1 MTDAQFAAWVASSD
15 ALRCVLV
22 EATASVAGVETVHYL
37 SSRHYITGPTDTPAS
52 TAYLPLVGG
61 SVSITEQLPV
71 SGGASM
77 GFGDI
82 EIVNA
87 GDLDG
92 WLGYVWSNRP
102 IRVYFG
108 DARWPRADFR
118 LVFDGTIDDLGSRAR
133 NTLNLKARDKLQRL
147 NTPMTSNKLGGSTAN
162 KERLRPLCFG
172 ECHNIEPLLIDPATL
187 TYQIHDGPIERI
199 IEVRDNGVPVAYT
212 ATLSAGTFRLSANP
226 AGVITCSAQ
235 GSKAGGTYRNTIAA
249 LVQHIVTSYGK
260 AADRFTAG
268 DLDTA
273 NFGAFATANPQPVGL
288 YLADRTNVL
297 DACAQLAG
305 SVGAQLVMSRQGL
318 LRLLRIALP
327 APGTSTAAGP
337 EQMELHTLRIASR
350 PPVQAAVQIAYCRNY
365 TPQTGLQ
372 TGIPEAHKKL
382 FAEEWLTASASDG
395 AVATAYRL
403 DVEPEPVQTALLVE
417 TDAQAEAARRLALWK
432 QQRTGFAYTGL
443 PELLTAELGSAQTL
457 TNPRF
462 GLAAGQP
469 GQIVALATD
478 WMRGRVNVEVL
489 N

>member
-1 MTDAQFAAWVASSD
+1 MTDAQFTAWVASSD

-22 EATASVAGVETVHYL
+22 EATARVAGVETVHYL
-37 SSRHYITGPTDTPAS
+37 ASRHYITGPADTPAS
-52 TAYLPLVGG
+52 TAYLPVVGG

-102 IRVYFG
+102 IKVYFG

-187 TYQIHDGPIERI
+187 TYQIHDGPIEAI
-199 IEVRDNGVPVAYT
+199 IEVRDNGVPVAFT
-212 ATLSAGTFRLSANP
+212 PSLAAGIFTLAANP

-260 AADRFTAG
+260 PADRFTAG
-268 DLDTA
+268 DLDAA
-273 NFGAFATANPQPVGL
+273 NFSAFATANPQPVGL
-288 YLADRTNVL
+288 YLAERTNVL

-305 SVGAQLVMSRQGL
+305 SVGAQLVMSRQGT

-327 APGTSTAAGP
+327 AAGTPTAIGP

-350 PPVQAAVQIAYCRNY
+350 PAVQAAVKLAYCRNY

-382 FAEEWLTASASDG
+382 FADEWLTASASDS

-403 DVEPEPVQTALLVE
+403 DVELDPAQTALLVE
-417 TDAQAEAARRLALWK
+417 SDAQAEAARRLALWS
-432 QQRTGFAYTGL
+432 QQRTVFGYTGL
-443 PELLTAELGSAQTL
+443 PELLTAELGAAQTL

-462 GLAAGQP
+462 GLQAGTT
-469 GQIVALATD
+469 GQIVALSAD

-489 N
+489 T